1 MKELIKK
8 LVEAYGPSGCE
19 EEVSAIIRSLIGGKV
34 DEIRTDNLGN
44 LIAFKKGTGQ
54 GKRIMISA
62 HMDEIGLIVS
72 YIDKKGFARMGQVG
86 GIPIATLTGGRARF
100 ANGAIGV
107 LYNEKDAWMGPGAL
121 ADCYIDT
128 GASSPETS
136 PVKVG
141 DVACLQRPLE
151 DLGTRLVSKAMD
163 DRIGCAVA
171 VQAILEMTASPN
183 DVYIVF
189 STQEELGC
197 RGAMV
202 AAFGIE
208 PEIGVAVDVTLTG
221 DTPQCRPMAVEL
233 GKGPAIK
240 VKDSGM
246 LAHPGVKKWMVAT
259 AERLG
264 IPYQLEV
271 LLGGTTDAYSMQT
284 TGRGVAAGCLSVPTR
299 YVHSPSEMVDYA
311 DVLNSVKLLVGMLS
325 EPVTW

>member
-19 EEVSAIIRSLIGGKV
+19 EEVSAIIRSEITGKV
-34 DEIRTDNLGN
+34 DDLRTDNLGN
-44 LIAFKKGTGQ
+44 LIAFKKGNGR

-72 YIDKKGFARMGQVG
+72 YIDKNGYARIGQVG

-100 ANGAIGV
+100 ANGTIGV

-128 GASSPETS
+128 GATSPETS

-141 DVACLQRPLE
+141 DVACLQRPLD

-171 VQAILEMTASPN
+171 VQALLEISTSPN
-183 DVYIVF
+183 DIYIVF

-202 AAFGIE
+202 AAYGIE

-246 LAHPGVKKWMVAT
+246 LAHPGVKRWMVAT

-271 LLGGTTDAYSMQT
+271 LLGGTTDAYSIQT
-284 TGRGVAAGCLSVPTR
+284 SRSGVAAGCLSVPTR

-325 EPVTW
+325 EAVTW